1 LNKLY
6 VLRKNET
13 STHAKD
19 VSVALIRVQSHLY
32 W

>member
-1 LNKLY
+1 

-13 STHAKD
+13 LTHAKD
-19 VSVALIRVQSHLY
+19 VSVALIRVQSHLH